1 MLETLSDLI
10 AHHAPAIMQ
19 GDAGIVILC
28 AGVISMGYL
37 WAYAQR
43 KGAI

>member
-1 MLETLSDLI
+1 MLAELSTYIL
-10 AHHAPAIMQ
+10 AHAPAYML
-19 GDAGIVILC
+19 GDAGIAILC
-28 AGVISMGYL
+28 VGTLATGYL

>member
-10 AHHAPAIMQ
+10 THHAPAWAQ
-19 GDAGIVILC
+19 GDTGIAILC
-28 AGVISMGYL
+28 FAVLGAGYL

-43 KGAI
+43 KGAL